1 MRKLR
6 HSISGSLN
14 FFFAPRSAC
23 PFCRSPKEITYT
35 VSTGVMN
42 GARDSKRSNNESFPD
57 RPSRVL
63 WTCNLE
69 KKILKNQTLNDR

>member
-14 FFFAPRSAC
+14 FFFAPLPAY

-42 GARDSKRSNNESFPD
+42 GPPDSKRPNNESFPD

-63 WTCNLE
+63 WTCNL
-69 KKILKNQTLNDR
+69 KK